1 MKARDTHSNTWE
13 TGPRKKILLMRW
25 ENIANNKF
33 LIIKKTILGGLGTRN
48 IKGEQMEKSTLGN
61 NKI

>member
-13 TGPRKKILLMRW
+13 TGPGKKIILTRW

-33 LIIKKTILGGLGTRN
+33 LIIKKTILGGLDTRN

-61 NKI
+61 NEI